1 MEGERD
7 VEMCIKPLH
16 PSNGRTLR
24 EMQYPSSPLPS
35 SSLLSQFTP
44 ASVFEYYN
52 RFSRFPLQLKQKY
65 DWTVKLDG
73 KVCLSSILN
82 CHVDISH
89 FRFGPLPGPDITEI
103 VITQNWNLI

>member
-1 MEGERD
+1 MEGKRD
-7 VEMCIKPLH
+7 VEMCIKPLPRMDA
-16 PSNGRTLR
+16 PSVKCNI
-24 EMQYPSSPLPS
+24 PLLP
-35 SSLLSQFTP
+35 LSQFTP

-82 CHVDISH
+82 CHADISH
-89 FRFGPLPGPDITEI
+89 FRSGPPSQSDRGL
-103 VITQNWNLI
+103 LIISSPSIELNPTHAR

>member
-7 VEMCIKPLH
+7 VEMCIKPLP

-24 EMQYPSSPLPS
+24 EMQYPPHLS
-35 SSLLSQFTP
+35 LSQFTP

-73 KVCLSSILN
+73 KVCLSSPSNISRTATPIFPIFVLDRELLIISSPSIELN
-82 CHVDISH
+82 PTHA
-89 FRFGPLPGPDITEI
+89 R
-103 VITQNWNLI
+103 

>member
-7 VEMCIKPLH
+7 VEMCIKPLP

-24 EMQYPSSPLPS
+24 EMQYPPHLS
-35 SSLLSQFTP
+35 LSQFTP

-89 FRFGPLPGPDITEI
+89 FRSGPLPNPTVDCSSSP
-103 VITQNWNLI
+103 LPRSS